1 MRNLLSVALFV
12 AIAAVSFGQGGP
24 EGFPG
29 QGGPGGPG
37 QFGRGPGGPG
47 MMGGPQLLLT
57 KEYAADLKLTEDQI
71 AKIKKLVP
79 AGARG
84 GQGGPGGGFGGPGSG
99 FGGPGGQGGLGGGPG
114 GPGGFG
120 GGGGF
125 GGQGGQGGGPGGP
138 GGFGGGGGQGGPG
151 GGGPGQGGPGGQ
163 GGQGGGPGGAGG
175 PGGQG
180 GPGGGR
186 RPDDAL
192 NAKLKEILTESQ
204 FARHKEIMLQ
214 AQAPMSLL
222 RPETAKEL
230 NLTEDQRDEIQSIME
245 ENRPQPG
252 QPPVDREKITA
263 KVAASLTADQQAK
276 WKKMTGKPF
285 NFPKPPARRD

>member
-24 EGFPG
+24 DGFPG

-84 GQGGPGGGFGGPGSG
+84 DQSGPGGPGGFGGPGGGFGGPG
-99 FGGPGGQGGLGGGPG
+99 GQG
-114 GPGGFG
+114 
-120 GGGGF
+120 
-125 GGQGGQGGGPGGP
+125 GGP

-163 GGQGGGPGGAGG
+163 GGQGGGPGGAGGPGGQGGFGGGPGGFAG

-285 NFPKPPARRD
+285 NFPKPPARRN